1 MMLWEEN
8 LSKIPE
14 YDAWMVSL
22 EKDSKFVFDDWK
34 SNTFEEYRDSETGSM
49 SIPVDVLFSSNAFKS
64 YDLRTELQRVRKA
77 QKTQQLQN
85 TGAIGENDNTNA
97 GGQDLMAKMNE
108 SHLSNSDN
116 SNDMDEPPFKKQ
128 RTK

>member
-22 EKDSKFVFDDWK
+22 EKDSKFVFDDWQ